1 MLASTARSFIALE
14 QSRRAVG
21 DGLSGSERANLVAKK
36 LCLHGVII
44 SLTLNQMV
52 KYSSE
57 TLNRTFAALADPT
70 RRRILA
76 HLARGDK
83 RVTHLARPHAMS
95 LPAVSKH
102 LRVLEKAGLL
112 RRRRYGRVHEMQL
125 DAKPLKQ
132 AAQWV
137 EEYRKFWEGSLDRLA
152 EYLERTAPP
161 TKQKRNNVRSTCVL
175 CVLPT
180 LLLSPSRARA
190 PVVD

>member
-1 MLASTARSFIALE
+1 
-14 QSRRAVG
+14 
-21 DGLSGSERANLVAKK
+21 
-36 LCLHGVII
+36 
-44 SLTLNQMV
+44 MV
-52 KYSSE
+52 KYSAR

-76 HLARGDK
+76 HLAQGDK
-83 RVTHLARPHAMS
+83 RVTDLARPHAMS

-112 RRRRYGRVHEMQL
+112 RRHRYGRVHEMRL

-152 EYLERTAPP
+152 AYLEKTNKPKK
-161 TKQKRNNVRSTCVL
+161 T
-175 CVLPT
+175 
-180 LLLSPSRARA
+180 
-190 PVVD
+190 

>member
-1 MLASTARSFIALE
+1 
-14 QSRRAVG
+14 
-21 DGLSGSERANLVAKK
+21 
-36 LCLHGVII
+36 
-44 SLTLNQMV
+44 MV
-52 KYSSE
+52 KYSAA

-76 HLARGDK
+76 HLARGSS

-125 DAKPLKQ
+125 DAKPLRE
-132 AAQWV
+132 AARWV

-152 EYLERTAPP
+152 AYLEKTNKAAGRKEKA
-161 TKQKRNNVRSTCVL
+161 
-175 CVLPT
+175 
-180 LLLSPSRARA
+180 
-190 PVVD
+190 

>member
-1 MLASTARSFIALE
+1 MPAYREGGSLE
-14 QSRRAVG
+14 QQITRSPAFLNRLEKFVCA
-21 DGLSGSERANLVAKK
+21 AK
-36 LCLHGVII
+36 LLRYIFNH
-44 SLTLNQMV
+44 MV
-52 KYSSE
+52 KYPPA

-76 HLARGDK
+76 QLAQGD
-83 RVTHLARPHAMS
+83 RCVTRLAQRHAMS

-125 DAKPLKQ
+125 EAKPLKQ

-152 EYLERTAPP
+152 TYLEQTARQS
-161 TKQKRNNVRSTCVL
+161 QKKG
-175 CVLPT
+175 
-180 LLLSPSRARA
+180 AK
-190 PVVD
+190 